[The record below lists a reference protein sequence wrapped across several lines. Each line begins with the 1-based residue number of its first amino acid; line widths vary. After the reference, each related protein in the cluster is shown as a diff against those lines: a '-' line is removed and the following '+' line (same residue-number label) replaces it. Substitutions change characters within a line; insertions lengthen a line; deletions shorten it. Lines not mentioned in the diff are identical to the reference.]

1 VKGGKEHS
9 KGIGRLSIIGV
20 GLIGGSLAK
29 ALKKADFVGEVIGFG
44 RSEANLRLALD
55 QGVVDRW
62 TLDLNEAVAGADV
75 IMLATPVAAADQ
87 LLPRI
92 SASLRDNTI
101 VTDVGSVK
109 GSVIDAAVSAFGGR
123 ISHFVP
129 GHPIAGGE
137 NSGVGASCVDLFHR
151 QKVILTPLPS
161 TGTWALECVREMWET
176 TGASVSEM
184 DPDSHDRLLALTSH
198 LPHALAFCLVNM
210 LADQS
215 NADECYELAASG
227 FYDITRIAS
236 SDPVMWRDIFL
247 GNQDAVLSRLAEYRE
262 SIGNLIRLIESG
274 DADGLLAEFRKSN
287 ISRSLIQSRRS
298 T

>member
-1 VKGGKEHS
+1 MKVSKEHA
-9 KGIGRLSIIGV
+9 KGIDTLSIIGV

-29 ALKKADFVGEVIGFG
+29 ALKKADFVREVIGFG

-55 QGVVDRW
+55 QGVVDHW
-62 TLDLNEAVAGADV
+62 TLDLNEAVASADV

-92 SASLRDNTI
+92 SAVLRDNTI
-101 VTDVGSVK
+101 VTDAGSVK

-137 NSGVGASCVDLFHR
+137 NSGVGASCVDLFDG

-161 TGTWALECVREMWET
+161 TGDRALECIREMWET

-184 DPDSHDRLLALTSH
+184 DPGSHDRLLALTSH
-198 LPHALAFCLVNM
+198 LPHALAFCLVNL

-215 NADECYELAASG
+215 DADECYDLAASG

-247 GNQDAVLSRLAEYRE
+247 GNQDEVLSRLADYRE
-262 SIGNLIRLIESG
+262 KLGDLMRLIESK

-287 ISRSLIQSRRS
+287 KSRSLIQSR
-298 T
+298 

>member
-1 VKGGKEHS
+1 MKASKEHA
-9 KGIGRLSIIGV
+9 KGIDTLSIIGV

-29 ALKKADFVGEVIGFG
+29 ALKKADFVREVIGFG

-101 VTDVGSVK
+101 VTDAGSVK
-109 GSVIDAAVSAFGGR
+109 GSVIDAAVSAFGER

-137 NSGVGASCVDLFHR
+137 NSGVGASCVDLFDG

-161 TGTWALECVREMWET
+161 TGDRALECIREMWET

-184 DPDSHDRLLALTSH
+184 DPGSHDRLLALTSH
-198 LPHALAFCLVNM
+198 LPHALAFCLVNL

-215 NADECYELAASG
+215 DADECYDLAASG

-247 GNQDAVLSRLAEYRE
+247 GNQDEVLSRLADYRE
-262 SIGNLIRLIESG
+262 KLGDLMRLIESK
-274 DADGLLAEFRKSN
+274 DADGLLAEIRKSN
-287 ISRSLIQSRRS
+287 KGRSLIQSR
-298 T
+298 

>member
-1 VKGGKEHS
+1 VKASKEHA
-9 KGIGRLSIIGV
+9 KGIDTLSIIGV

-29 ALKKADFVGEVIGFG
+29 ALKKADFVREVIGFG

-55 QGVVDRW
+55 QGVIDHW

-92 SASLRDNTI
+92 STSLRDNTI
-101 VTDVGSVK
+101 VTDAGSVK
-109 GSVIDAAVSAFGGR
+109 GSVIDAAVSAFGER

-137 NSGVGASCVDLFHR
+137 NSGVGASCVDLFDG

-161 TGTWALECVREMWET
+161 TGARSLECIRQMWET

-198 LPHALAFCLVNM
+198 LPHALAFCLVNL

-215 NADECYELAASG
+215 DADECYDLAASG

-247 GNQDAVLSRLAEYRE
+247 GNQDAVLSRLADYRE
-262 SIGNLIRLIESG
+262 KLGDLMKLIESK

-287 ISRSLIQSRRS
+287 KSRSLIQSR
-298 T
+298 

>member
-1 VKGGKEHS
+1 MKASKEHA
-9 KGIGRLSIIGV
+9 KGIDTLSIIGV

-29 ALKKADFVGEVIGFG
+29 ALKKADFVREVIGFG

-55 QGVVDRW
+55 QGVVDHW
-62 TLDLNEAVAGADV
+62 TLDLNEAVASADV

-92 SASLRDNTI
+92 SAVLRDNTI
-101 VTDVGSVK
+101 VTDAGSVK

-137 NSGVGASCVDLFHR
+137 NSGVGASCVDLFDG
-151 QKVILTPLPS
+151 QKFILTPLPS
-161 TGTWALECVREMWET
+161 TGDRALECIREMWET

-184 DPDSHDRLLALTSH
+184 DPGSHDRLLALTSH
-198 LPHALAFCLVNM
+198 LPHALAFCLVNL

-215 NADECYELAASG
+215 DADECYDLAASG

-247 GNQDAVLSRLAEYRE
+247 GNQDAVLSRLADYRE
-262 SIGNLIRLIESG
+262 KLGYLMRLIESK

-287 ISRSLIQSRRS
+287 KSRSLIQS
-298 T
+298 

>member
-1 VKGGKEHS
+1 MKASKEHS
-9 KGIGRLSIIGV
+9 MGIDSLLIIGV
-20 GLIGGSLAK
+20 GLIGGSLAR
-29 ALKKADFVGEVIGFG
+29 ALKKADFVREVIGFG
-44 RSEANLRLALD
+44 RSEANLRRALD
-55 QGVVDRW
+55 LGVIDRW
-62 TLDLNEAVAGADV
+62 TLDLNDAVAGVDV
-75 IMLATPVAAADQ
+75 IMLATPVAATNQ
-87 LLPRI
+87 LLPRV
-92 SASLRDNTI
+92 AANLGDNTI
-101 VTDVGSVK
+101 VTDAGSVK
-109 GSVIDAAVSAFGGR
+109 GSVARAADGALGER
-123 ISHFVP
+123 ASHFVP
-129 GHPIAGGE
+129 GHPIAGAE
-137 NSGVGASCVDLFHR
+137 NSGVEASRVDLFQGQR
-151 QKVILTPLPS
+151 VILTPLPS
-161 TGTWALECVREMWET
+161 TGARALDRIREIWEQ